1 MPNPATEARI
11 SPIIVSVCDIL
22 PTNIVKPTKK
32 TIATKR
38 EIILPN
44 VMKIFLTLSS
54 LHKVSSIFLLTLSKL
69 ISLISK
75 LLPYP

>member
-54 LHKVSSIFLLTLSKL
+54 LHKVPYTSSPQQHYQTLLILFF
-69 ISLISK
+69 
-75 LLPYP
+75 